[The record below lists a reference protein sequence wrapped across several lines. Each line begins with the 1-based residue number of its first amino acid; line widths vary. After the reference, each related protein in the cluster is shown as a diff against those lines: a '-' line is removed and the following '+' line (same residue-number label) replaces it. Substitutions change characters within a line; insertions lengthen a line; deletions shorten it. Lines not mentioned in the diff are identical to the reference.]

1 LSPGPALTDPFAAP
15 PGVSPPRPPTLMT
28 RHPIAQIPPNG
39 NPISQEN
46 WLLLRR
52 FLQNRL
58 LTPPPLRQPPQR
70 LPQFFTHDVR
80 TDSPAT
86 RKALTYRRVS
96 LTAFKL
102 SPTTSRSSTRSR
114 NFIRRTR
121 RVVTVMTMQH
131 SVSRGRSTSQ

>member
-15 PGVSPPRPPTLMT
+15 PGVSPPRPPTLMI

-70 LPQFFTHDVR
+70 LPQFFTHDSI
-80 TDSPAT
+80 TSPDKLMKI
-86 RKALTYRRVS
+86 RGYREG
-96 LTAFKL
+96 A
-102 SPTTSRSSTRSR
+102 SST
-114 NFIRRTR
+114 IRRQSF
-121 RVVTVMTMQH
+121 VTYPLPP
-131 SVSRGRSTSQ
+131 